1 MMSPPFFLGAVV
13 ALGLVVWA
21 AFYMLGSPLNPAEA
35 VVMVGLCGVIAYG
48 VNAAVRHFFMHK
60 EKEKVR
66 PAHEAQAPK
75 VHHARTRAGNKRK
88 KRRH

>member
-1 MMSPPFFLGAVV
+1 MMSPPYFLGAVV

-35 VVMVGLCGVIAYG
+35 VVMVGLCGVLAYG
-48 VNAAVRHFFMHK
+48 VNAAVRRFFMHK
-60 EKEKVR
+60 EKERV
-66 PAHEAQAPK
+66 PAAHDARTSK
-75 VHHARTRAGNKRK
+75 VHHARTRTGSKRK